1 MANAFA
7 SCMLTAAGMALPL
20 AASLATPP
28 AAHPGK
34 YTHTTESQPKEGS
47 A

>member
-1 MANAFA
+1 
-7 SCMLTAAGMALPL
+7 MLTAAGMALPL

-34 YTHTTESQPKEGS
+34 FFFFFESQPKEGS